1 MEDQKAC
8 DTFITIQVAADI
20 LSCTPQFIYTLIG
33 SGDLKAIKL
42 GSRALRISVES
53 LHNFID
59 NNWVDP
65 ETYRVEEDEKKPPK
79 RGGTVKTGVRSD
91 FMSR

>member
-1 MEDQKAC
+1 MEDQRTC
-8 DTFITIQVAADI
+8 DTFITIQETSDI

-42 GSRALRISVES
+42 GSRALRISVQS
-53 LHNFID
+53 LHDYID

-65 ETYRVEEDEKKPPK
+65 ETYRVEEEEKKPAK
-79 RGGTVKTGVRSD
+79 RGGNVKTGVRSQ